1 MDLRAYQTQGIDEI
15 RASFAQGIRRVC
27 YVAPC
32 GAGKGTMVAWMANTA
47 ADKNNQVLFLI
58 HRRELLDQIREDIG
72 REHPLITLK
81 TVQSCR
87 DVPEPRLIIS
97 DEFHHGT
104 AATWRRIFDR
114 FPQANVVGLTA
125 TPARMGG
132 QGLSEICDRLILGPT
147 AAELIAQGYLA
158 PYKYFAPP
166 MPVDFEDIKIRCGD
180 YDQREISIRIDKP
193 HITGKAIEHYQQ
205 LAAGKQAIIYCASL
219 EHSRN
224 TVAAF
229 RAVGISAKHVDGETP
244 AEIRKQAI
252 EDFKAG
258 KLTVLSNVQL
268 FGEGLNLPGVEVVIL
283 LRPTQSLTLN
293 LQQSMRSMRPGPGKT
308 AIIIDAVGNVYRHGL
323 PSDNRTWSLDG
334 IKRRKP
340 QAGGVGVRTCTNCF
354 MCYSPAPACPYCG
367 HVKEMTARMLAEESG
382 TLAEYDAEQAAQA
395 AKQARMEVGR
405 ARTMADLQQ
414 IAKERSYNPG
424 WVWNMARAKGIRN

>member
-1 MDLRAYQTQGIDEI
+1 MDLRAYQSQGIDEI

-166 MPVDFEDIKIRCGD
+166 MPVDFEDIKIKCGD
-180 YDQREISIRIDKP
+180 YDQHEISIRIDKP

-224 TVAAF
+224 TVEAF
-229 RAVGISAKHVDGETP
+229 RAAGINAKHVDGETP
-244 AEIRKQAI
+244 TETRKQAI

-258 KLTVLSNVQL
+258 RLTVLSNVQL

-308 AIIIDAVGNVYRHGL
+308 AIIIDAVGNVHRHGL
-323 PSDNRTWSLDG
+323 PDAPREWTLDG
-334 IKRRKP
+334 VKRRKS

-354 MCYSPAPACPYCG
+354 MCHAPTPVCPYCG
-367 HVKEMTARMLAEESG
+367 YE
-382 TLAEYDAEQAAQA
+382 
-395 AKQARMEVGR
+395 
-405 ARTMADLQQ
+405 
-414 IAKERSYNPG
+414 
-424 WVWNMARAKGIRN
+424 